1 MMLYQPQQQPPVQP
15 PPAPASEY
23 SSEYQAPS
31 SLTSG
36 NVHGGTRPHGATYAA
51 GDRRLS
57 EAEVTWKHY
66 FLGAPGTLLGAAL
79 GLLLGYIVT
88 RDEIRTPLKDYDLKN
103 SKVAQNTLIQLGLL
117 WLRAVKCVMLPL
129 TILNLTL
136 VTAEIA
142 ATRRWSHIG
151 WRAVALSC
159 LTSLLVV
166 TQGLGIGHFLSPY
179 FAGRKYV
186 FHLPPLAFTCPTSPK
201 DMLLVN
207 SKTNEL
213 YCGTTT
219 VDALQTIA
227 FLLNDTKPVLK
238 LAPTVNRV
246 TDFGSSINEVI
257 CVLFN
262 TPRVNNASN
271 TNLVTLVLF
280 AFTFGICA
288 GIYTKHAKR
297 EQLFNLLQE
306 LVSIFE
312 IMTSWITTVT
322 PFALVFLIAGP
333 IYIGTHNPFLG
344 TTAAF
349 PQGNDLVHLMWFILA
364 YVAVSLFH
372 ALVVLPA
379 LLLVCT
385 CTNPLK
391 LLWQMKEALIYA
403 FGTASSRKSLPVL
416 RSNYS
421 RATGGSLPVSRFLL
435 QMGAS
440 LNKSGGAL
448 YICLALVWMFYNAG
462 LEDYFTPTKMALS
475 AVLSTLGSYLVAP
488 VRNGGIVVVLSA
500 FAMLTGL
507 PTPHAFN
514 FLLLTECIVDPIA
527 TVLNAWTN
535 VVVTRVVEREV

>member
-1 MMLYQPQQQPPVQP
+1 MLYQPTTIQPTP
-15 PPAPASEY
+15 PPAPPSEF

-36 NVHGGTRPHGATYAA
+36 TAYGGARPHGATHGA

-57 EAEVTWKHY
+57 EAESRWKHY
-66 FLGAPGTLLGAAL
+66 YLGAPGTLLGAAL
-79 GLLLGYIVT
+79 GLLLGFILT
-88 RDEIRTPLKDYDLKN
+88 REPILTKLKKYDTDYN
-103 SKVAQNTLIQLGLL
+103 RVARDMLLQLGVL
-117 WLRAVKCVMLPL
+117 WLRAVMCVMLPL

-166 TQGLGIGHFLSPY
+166 TQGMTVGQFFSSY
-179 FAGRKYV
+179 FAGQKYY
-186 FHLPPLAFTCPTSPK
+186 FRLPPFTFKCPTSPK
-201 DMLLVN
+201 DMLLVAA
-207 SKTNEL
+207 KTNEL
-213 YCGTTT
+213 YCGPTNVTSWP
-219 VDALQTIA
+219 AIS
-227 FLLNDTKPVLK
+227 FLLNDTTTVLQV
-238 LAPTVNRV
+238 APGLKRFV
-246 TDFGSSINEVI
+246 DYGSSINEVI
-257 CVLFN
+257 STLFY
-262 TPRVNNASN
+262 TPNFPNAASN

-288 GIYTKHAKR
+288 GTYTKHAKR
-297 EQLFNLLQE
+297 EQLFNLLRE

-312 IMTSWITTVT
+312 IMTKWITTVT
-322 PFALVFLIAGP
+322 PFAIVFLIAGP
-333 IYIGTHNPFLG
+333 IYAGTHNPFLG

-421 RATGGSLPVSRFLL
+421 RAMGRSLPISRFLL
-435 QMGAS
+435 EMGAS

-448 YICLALVWMFYNAG
+448 YICLALVWLFYNAG
-462 LEDYFTPTKMALS
+462 LEDYFTPTKMALA

-488 VRNGGIVVVLSA
+488 VRNGGIVVVIGA

-507 PTPHAFN
+507 PTPYAFN
-514 FLLLTECIVDPIA
+514 FLLLTECIIDPIA

-535 VVVTRVVEREV
+535 VVVTRVVERDV